1 MKDSKENWWMEVD
14 HQTDIEKLEGFK
26 ETKELL
32 QDSDDVT
39 LPGDDFFDNLHDKI
53 MSQVAVVE
61 IKKDQR
67 SFFERYKRV
76 GIGFSAAAMVIGVMM
91 FGLQTQKVNMVAS
104 NTDLVL
110 TDAVNNS
117 PDIEQTILV
126 YQNKDDF
133 FVDLAQE
140 NPDHLSVGLV
150 MSETH
155 N

>member
-1 MKDSKENWWMEVD
+1 MSKQKENWWMEVD
-14 HQTDIEKLEGFK
+14 HQTDIDKLEGFK

-32 QDSDDVT
+32 QDADEVS

-67 SFFERYKRV
+67 SFFERYRRV
-76 GIGFSAAAMVIGVMM
+76 AIGFSAAAMLLGVMT
-91 FGLQTQKVNMVAS
+91 FGVQTQKVNMS
-104 NTDLVL
+104 RGSTDLVL
-110 TDAVNNS
+110 SDAVDKS
-117 PDIEQTILV
+117 PEIEETVLV

-140 NPDHLSVGLV
+140 NPDHLAVGLV
-150 MSETH
+150 MSETS